1 METTYEKASETELK
15 VIKSVE
21 EVISLSDIK
30 KDLEGA
36 LSARERLIKD
46 HNERL
51 SELDSYIQEL
61 QLKVSEAGKLN
72 IKEVKAESIE
82 SIESIE
88 KSI

>member
-30 KDLEGA
+30 KDLEDA
-36 LSARERLIKD
+36 LSGRERMIKD

-72 IKEVKAESIE
+72 IKEKSALVDIKESI
-82 SIESIE
+82 S
-88 KSI
+88 K